1 MRTGIL
7 YLQLTDYNSAVPMEF
22 IWKLF
27 ELFPRLQAKEETRR
41 LKPAARPE
49 QLADPMTL
57 FGRALAREAE
67 KHQLVTNQ

>member
-1 MRTGIL
+1 M
-7 YLQLTDYNSAVPMEF
+7 A
-22 IWKLF
+22 
-27 ELFPRLQAKEETRR
+27 RLQAKEETRR
-41 LKPAARPE
+41 LKPATRPE